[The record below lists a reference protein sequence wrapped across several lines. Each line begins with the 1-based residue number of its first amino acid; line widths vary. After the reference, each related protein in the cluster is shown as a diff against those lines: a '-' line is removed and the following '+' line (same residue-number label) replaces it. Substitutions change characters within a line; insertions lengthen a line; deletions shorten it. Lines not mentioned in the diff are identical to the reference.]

1 MRAKMFNKALKTKPQ
16 NCIFVEEKYENIS
29 TSASQH
35 CPEADI
41 RDDNI

>member
-1 MRAKMFNKALKTKPQ
+1 ML
-16 NCIFVEEKYENIS
+16 CIFVEVKYENIS
-29 TSASQH
+29 ASASQH